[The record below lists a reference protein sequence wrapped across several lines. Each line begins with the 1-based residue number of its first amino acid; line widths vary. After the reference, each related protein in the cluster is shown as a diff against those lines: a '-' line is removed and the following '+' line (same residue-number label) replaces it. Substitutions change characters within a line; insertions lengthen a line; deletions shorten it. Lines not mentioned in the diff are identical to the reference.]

1 MTGALALEAAC
12 VTPAC
17 AQDAYPNQDGYP
29 NQPVRLIVPGPA
41 DGATGIF
48 ARLVSGVMA
57 RMLGQP
63 FVVEHRPGDAAIS
76 AAEAVAHAAPDGY
89 TVLLGDVSTYAINRS
104 LYRNLPYDPQKD
116 FAAVTL
122 TGRLVLVLL
131 VNTNKIS
138 VNSLPS

>member
-1 MTGALALEAAC
+1 
-12 VTPAC
+12 
-17 AQDAYPNQDGYP
+17 
-29 NQPVRLIVPGPA
+29 
-41 DGATGIF
+41 
-48 ARLVSGVMA
+48 
-57 RMLGQP
+57 
-63 FVVEHRPGDAAIS
+63 
-76 AAEAVAHAAPDGY
+76 
-89 TVLLGDVSTYAINRS
+89 VLLGDVSTYAINRS